1 MKSIPM
7 TPGDFHRSA
16 KEELHM
22 LSWDEANVKGKSIST
37 KAAVIKTKPIAEHV
51 SHASVDHNLVED
63 SLSNWVK

>member
-1 MKSIPM
+1 
-7 TPGDFHRSA
+7 
-16 KEELHM
+16 M